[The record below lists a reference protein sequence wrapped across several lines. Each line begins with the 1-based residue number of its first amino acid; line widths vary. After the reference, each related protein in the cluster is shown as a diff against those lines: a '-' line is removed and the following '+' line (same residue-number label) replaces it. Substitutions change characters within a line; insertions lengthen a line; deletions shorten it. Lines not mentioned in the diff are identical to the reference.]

1 MGGAVSSEATYEA
14 PFIKN
19 NEPADI
25 SRITSNI
32 ISQSE
37 DDDASQSPVAAVIET
52 VELLEQVLLNL
63 DGRTLL
69 LSQRVNKTF
78 SNVIAGSIKLQ
89 RKLFF
94 KPVDSFQEA
103 IDLGIGCDD
112 GIIGIEH
119 IYETKRRGDFL
130 DKPTF
135 VNTLLIEPYN
145 GNMSAYE
152 FANFCSWVKLY
163 DSINEDAVA
172 KKSLAKEARAK
183 GISRNHSSW
192 ERMLLSQPP
201 LPSRLMVYT
210 QAISSP
216 RELEREDEDDY
227 RWKIRVVHSKR
238 MIEQSV
244 PITLGR
250 VVRKIGKVVHAK
262 HGGQEPEWAMS
273 ELNIGC
279 DVMMLFAGTNGCGS
293 ESFGL
298 TRSEPWKAG
307 FEEHNW
313 YKLFNVEEVKSSVKA
328 IPTAPVPRPQK
339 WRNRYPES
347 DDEFWFPIQKGG
359 LKHKR

>member
-1 MGGAVSSEATYEA
+1 MATPEPEGGGVSQNSSYASL
-14 PFIKN
+14 PSGN
-19 NEPADI
+19 NETADI

-32 ISQSE
+32 TSQSE
-37 DDDASQSPVAAVIET
+37 DDDASQTPVAAVIGT

-63 DGRTLL
+63 DARTLL
-69 LSQRVNKTF
+69 LSQRVNRTF

-89 RKLFF
+89 KKLFF

-103 IDLGIGCDD
+103 IDLGIGCDH
-112 GIIGIEH
+112 GIIGVEY

-130 DKPTF
+130 DNPTF

-152 FANFCSWVKLY
+152 FSNFCSWVKLH
-163 DSINEDAVA
+163 DPINEDAVA
-172 KKSLAKEARAK
+172 KKSLDKEARAK
-183 GISRNHSSW
+183 GVSGNRSSW

-201 LPSRLMVYT
+201 SPSRLMVYT

-216 RELEREDEDDY
+216 RELEREDDDDY

-250 VVRKIGKVVHAK
+250 VVRRIGKVVHAK
-262 HGGQEPEWAMS
+262 HGGQEPEWAVS

-293 ESFGL
+293 DAFGL
-298 TRSEPWKAG
+298 RRSEPCKAG

-328 IPTAPVPRPQK
+328 IPIAPAPRPQK
-339 WRNRYPES
+339 WRSRYPES
-347 DDEFWFPIQKGG
+347 DNEF
-359 LKHKR
+359 